1 MPMPVNS
8 FWPMNLCVAKTIAVF
23 CFLLRLLGDAVGA
36 VAVQGGLGATQEG
49 KVRLVEQVE
58 QPVGRFMEK
67 AVFAL
72 GLCGGCPARGRW
84 RCTRG
89 GGPGCRSPAG
99 FCR

>member
-1 MPMPVNS
+1 MRGEDNRR
-8 FWPMNLCVAKTIAVF
+8 FLL
-23 CFLLRLLGDAVGA
+23 LLRLLGDAVGA

-72 GLCGGCPARGRW
+72 GLCGGVRRVA
-84 RCTRG
+84 G
-89 GGPGCRSPAG
+89 GGVHEVAG
-99 FCR
+99 QGVVVRQVFAG